1 MASRLPRSELL
12 VVRLEGPLPS
22 LATERRRPSV
32 TLLSMSGI
40 EIGGPS
46 WIMDRIL
53 NFGGDTESTCSD
65 SSQSQGILVSR
76 VLLRTI
82 PVWTPMFSTSA
93 ILAEVGIA
101 AVMSIG
107 TSRCLPL
114 QAHCIFW
121 AESHS
126 HSWAIINIV
135 LCWFLAQSVGRFEN
149 RLSCAS
155 LVRLG
160 NLFDWCDPLPGGE
173 RGEHVRA
180 GRGWTIKFM
189 YDAYELETEATNLEQ
204 LVTEHD

>member
-1 MASRLPRSELL
+1 MLWQVGFPGPNFLWCDWKALYRLLQQRE
-12 VVRLEGPLPS
+12 EG
-22 LATERRRPSV
+22 
-32 TLLSMSGI
+32 LLSLFDFLRIPFFSLYLCIRSISGI
-40 EIGGPS
+40 EIGMDHDGPS

-114 QAHCIFW
+114 QAHCIF
-121 AESHS
+121 
-126 HSWAIINIV
+126 
-135 LCWFLAQSVGRFEN
+135 
-149 RLSCAS
+149 
-155 LVRLG
+155 
-160 NLFDWCDPLPGGE
+160 
-173 RGEHVRA
+173 
-180 GRGWTIKFM
+180 
-189 YDAYELETEATNLEQ
+189 
-204 LVTEHD
+204 

>member
-114 QAHCIFW
+114 QAHCIF
-121 AESHS
+121 
-126 HSWAIINIV
+126 
-135 LCWFLAQSVGRFEN
+135 
-149 RLSCAS
+149 
-155 LVRLG
+155 
-160 NLFDWCDPLPGGE
+160 
-173 RGEHVRA
+173 
-180 GRGWTIKFM
+180 
-189 YDAYELETEATNLEQ
+189 
-204 LVTEHD
+204 